1 MKKTF
6 LVLFAAFLAVLCI
19 SMAGCGLFGNSD
31 NPDKPDGGDVFKL
44 ENATIGRKGGSDY
57 YTGRPITF
65 DVILYNGKNEQVAE
79 IKAGEQHPEL
89 NVVFTDN
96 VEVGTAKVT
105 VTAKSGSKK
114 FSGQTEMSFDI
125 RPDPKTAYVGDFVSL
140 KKYLEGGRYAVLE
153 LTAEV
158 EIPEGEK
165 IEIAS
170 NTKLCLGGF
179 DLVNNGEIINRGTFV
194 VGGSMNNSGNL
205 INHGKF
211 VNTEDAKF
219 TFDSY
224 GGIIHDGQL
233 ENHGKFDKTQN
244 NYFDVYVYADAEINV
259 EFPYFVRVCNRV
271 PMSDESV
278 VLKDA
283 SMPYTGNAIIPS
295 LAWGEVGKDYEITC
309 EQNVNAGTYFAT
321 FTATKCSKYYTG
333 QTELSYM
340 IAPIAY
346 KTTIESAFLKAV
358 QSPNY
363 NVITYNPENRNTKP
377 KFSLLEG
384 VTLNIAD
391 CDPTIENIAS
401 GVTVNFNDFCTLTVK
416 NIGENATLNFGR
428 YCDIVALA
436 DQTVTLGSN
445 AKLKV
450 KDGNSDTK
458 RNRLVVLSNVAGEG
472 SIDVGMRG
480 ELFFGSNVTSVG
492 VPIENAGIVYS
503 NFELNNVTN
512 VQYGTL
518 VGTEVVRRQLTEADV
533 TVTNP
538 EYTGENVKVA
548 YAFDN
553 RDDGNSALYYKY
565 DGVVDETRKVLPK
578 EVGDYQAELRFSDTD
593 KNYFGVFEFDFK
605 VAKGVYRA
613 NDSSK
618 LMQAIESGNYD
629 RYVIS
634 GNWWNSDTLEL
645 PAGETFT
652 AKATFTNNGVITVNG
667 TLEIEK
673 GINRDSKSLTVKEGG
688 KLVINGSFFNSE
700 NAELTIESGATVQ
713 NNGTVYLCAEDFS
726 AISGNKILRKPLA
739 EATFTVTDPAVY
751 KTKPAPTFEL
761 RYGDNLIDES
771 AYVAIFSNNSYRT
784 AGNDATATVTAKTD
798 DVNYYGSATYAFP
811 VLGGEINV
819 SNNSALYSALNDV
832 AANGLCNYATITTS
846 WSFSI
851 MENDDGTVADFSV
864 REGTT
869 LAVKH
874 NVGFYDSAPNFAK
887 YNLKNDGV
895 IEIYGSARLRYANK
909 WQENGSGTFKLI
921 ASEASH
927 FDRTGETPYYDEIIL
942 EKDIDLGASGSLKI
956 YASANGTTVNLNNHK
971 ISVSS
976 TRSVTIYTRGNEITV
991 TSGRIEGKV
1000 VISREDVPS
1009 LNVEPAGKVILRN
1022 LTITKEITN
1031 ELNITVE
1038 MYNVT

>member
-1 MKKTF
+1 M
-6 LVLFAAFLAVLCI
+6 
-19 SMAGCGLFGNSD
+19 
-31 NPDKPDGGDVFKL
+31 
-44 ENATIGRKGGSDY
+44 
-57 YTGRPITF
+57 
-65 DVILYNGKNEQVAE
+65 
-79 IKAGEQHPEL
+79 
-89 NVVFTDN
+89 
-96 VEVGTAKVT
+96 
-105 VTAKSGSKK
+105 
-114 FSGQTEMSFDI
+114 
-125 RPDPKTAYVGDFVSL
+125 
-140 KKYLEGGRYAVLE
+140 
-153 LTAEV
+153 
-158 EIPEGEK
+158 
-165 IEIAS
+165 
-170 NTKLCLGGF
+170 
-179 DLVNNGEIINRGTFV
+179 
-194 VGGSMNNSGNL
+194 
-205 INHGKF
+205 
-211 VNTEDAKF
+211 
-219 TFDSY
+219 
-224 GGIIHDGQL
+224 
-233 ENHGKFDKTQN
+233 
-244 NYFDVYVYADAEINV
+244 
-259 EFPYFVRVCNRV
+259 
-271 PMSDESV
+271 
-278 VLKDA
+278 
-283 SMPYTGNAIIPS
+283 
-295 LAWGEVGKDYEITC
+295 
-309 EQNVNAGTYFAT
+309 
-321 FTATKCSKYYTG
+321 
-333 QTELSYM
+333 
-340 IAPIAY
+340 
-346 KTTIESAFLKAV
+346 

-363 NVITYNPENRNTKP
+363 NVITYDPEHYNTKP
-377 KFSLLEG
+377 KFTLLEG

-391 CDPTIENIAS
+391 CDPTIENIAA

-428 YCDIVALA
+428 YCNIVALA
-436 DQTVTLGSN
+436 DQTITLGSN

-492 VPIENAGIVYS
+492 VPIENGGIVYS

-538 EYTGENVKVA
+538 EYTGENVNVV

-553 RDDGNSALYYKY
+553 RDDDNSSLYYKY
-565 DGVVDETRKVLPK
+565 DGMVDETRKVLPK

-605 VAKGVYRA
+605 VAKGVYSA
-613 NDSSK
+613 SNSSK

-629 RYVIS
+629 RYVIT

-652 AKATFTNNGVITVNG
+652 ARATLTNNGAITVNG
-667 TLEIEK
+667 TLVIEK
-673 GINRDSKSLTVKEGG
+673 GINSDSKSLTVKDGG

-700 NAELTIESGATVQ
+700 IAELTIEEGATVQ
-713 NNGTVYLCAEDFS
+713 NNGTVYLCAEDYA
-726 AISGNKILRKPLA
+726 AISGNKVLRKPLA

-751 KTKPAPTFEL
+751 KTKPAPDFEL
-761 RYGDNLIDES
+761 RYGGNLIDES
-771 AYVAIFSNNSYRT
+771 AYAAIFSNNQSRT
-784 AGNDATATVTAKTD
+784 VGNDATATVTAKAD

-846 WSFSI
+846 WYFSI

-895 IEIYGSARLRYANK
+895 IEIYGAARLRYANK

-942 EKDIDLGASGSLKI
+942 EKDIDLGASGSLKF
-956 YASANGTTVNLNNHK
+956 YASVNGTTVNLNNHK

-1000 VISREDVPS
+1000 VIAREDTPS
-1009 LNVEPAGKVILRN
+1009 QNTEAAGKVILRN

-1038 MYNVT
+1038 TYNVT

>member
-19 SMAGCGLFGNSD
+19 SMAGCGLFGNPD
-31 NPDKPDGGDVFKL
+31 NPDKPDGDDVFKL

-57 YTGRPITF
+57 YTGLPITF

-140 KKYLEGGRYAVLE
+140 RQYLEGGRYAVLE

-233 ENHGKFDKTQN
+233 ENYGKFDKSPN

-259 EFPYFVRVCNRV
+259 EFPYFVRICNRV

-278 VLKDA
+278 VLQNA

-295 LAWGEVGKDYEITC
+295 LMLGEVGKDYEITC
-309 EQNVNAGTYFAT
+309 EQNVNVGSYTAT

-333 QTELSYM
+333 QAALSYT

-363 NVITYNPENRNTKP
+363 NVITYDPEHYNTKP
-377 KFSLLEG
+377 KFTLLEG

-391 CDPTIENIAS
+391 CDPTIENIAA

-428 YCDIVALA
+428 YCNIVALA
-436 DQTVTLGSN
+436 DQTITLGSN

-492 VPIENAGIVYS
+492 VPIENGGIVYS

-538 EYTGENVKVA
+538 EYTGENVNVV

-553 RDDGNSALYYKY
+553 RDDDNSSLYYKY
-565 DGVVDETRKVLPK
+565 DGMVDETRKVLPK

-605 VAKGVYRA
+605 VAKGVYSA
-613 NDSSK
+613 SNSSK

-629 RYVIS
+629 RYVIT

-652 AKATFTNNGVITVNG
+652 ARATLTNNGAITVNG
-667 TLEIEK
+667 TLVIEK
-673 GINRDSKSLTVKEGG
+673 GINSDSKSLTVKDGG

-700 NAELTIESGATVQ
+700 IAELTIEEGATVQ
-713 NNGTVYLCAEDFS
+713 NNGTVYLCAEDYA
-726 AISGNKILRKPLA
+726 AISGNKVLRKPLA

-751 KTKPAPTFEL
+751 KTKPAPDFEL
-761 RYGDNLIDES
+761 RYGGNLIDES
-771 AYVAIFSNNSYRT
+771 AYAAIFSNNQSRT
-784 AGNDATATVTAKTD
+784 VGNDATATVTAKAD

-846 WSFSI
+846 WYFSI

-895 IEIYGSARLRYANK
+895 IEIYGAARLRYANK

-942 EKDIDLGASGSLKI
+942 EKDIDLGASGSLKF
-956 YASANGTTVNLNNHK
+956 YASVNGTTVNLNNHK

-1000 VISREDVPS
+1000 VIAREDTPS
-1009 LNVEPAGKVILRN
+1009 QNTEAAGKVILRN

-1038 MYNVT
+1038 TYNVT